1 MTIPLPPRHCPE
13 RAASRPARDGPAGLS
28 DEQLTGFVM
37 RPLARCASGGVDPD
51 EWFPVAKTAAA
62 ARAEAVHALALCA
75 VCPVR
80 AECLELSLRHWRTTG
95 RYGIW
100 GGLVE
105 AERAAAR
112 GEWMAGAEVT
122 TLLGPA
128 ARNPDDP
135 GDRPD
140 PSRGRASWRSPRAPV
155 ASALPCP

>member
-1 MTIPLPPRHCPE
+1 MTIPLSPRHCPA

-28 DEQLTGFVM
+28 DEQLTGCVM
-37 RPLARCASGGVDPD
+37 SPLARCASGAVGPD

-100 GGLVE
+100 GGLGE
-105 AERAAAR
+105 AGRAAAR
-112 GEWMAGAEVT
+112 GGREARAGGTA
-122 TLLGPA
+122 LRWAP
-128 ARNPDDP
+128 
-135 GDRPD
+135 RPK
-140 PSRGRASWRSPRAPV
+140 P
-155 ASALPCP
+155 

>member
-1 MTIPLPPRHCPE
+1 MTIRLSPGHSPE
-13 RAASRPARDGPAGLS
+13 RAASRPARDGSAGLS
-28 DEQLTGFVM
+28 DEQLTGCVM
-37 RPLARCASGGVDPD
+37 SPLARCASGAVDPD

-100 GGLVE
+100 GGLVG

-112 GEWMAGAEVT
+112 GEGVARAEGT

-128 ARNPDDP
+128 ARNPDAHRDM
-135 GDRPD
+135 PD
-140 PSRGRASWRSPRAPV
+140 PSRGRGGLGNP
-155 ASALPCP
+155 